1 MQQPRLSAGR
11 RWVVGMAIVTAVAAG
26 QTAPAVMFGQP
37 TSLVV
42 LQLSF
47 WLVVTPVQILVLSLA
62 FDRTNRRG
70 SSATRTLVES
80 IALSA
85 VIGACDLVALGWAT
99 ERWLGIRL
107 IPDRQLSEAA
117 LALVGAMVGTFI
129 CGIWALAF
137 VLPYTAE
144 QSRVRTAQ
152 AERLEL
158 EAAQLRSAAELAR
171 LRSQLEPHF
180 LLNTLN
186 TIAGLVTQDPRE
198 ARRLIGCLGD
208 LLRDSLRDQEEM
220 QTLDAEVTWL
230 RRYTEILSARHG
242 EALRFDWDIQQNARS
257 VFLPRLLLQPLVEN
271 AVKHGALR
279 RGSGDGRVSVR
290 AYLDGAETG
299 SDQPLLLVCVV
310 ADNGPGLSTAP
321 PREGAFGLRSVER
334 RLKLKSPRANLK
346 LESSSQGT
354 RAIVT
359 LPVART
365 HGPTT
370 GSTHGPAEVA

>member
-1 MQQPRLSAGR
+1 
-11 RWVVGMAIVTAVAAG
+11 MAIVTAVAAG
-26 QTAPAVMFGQP
+26 QTAPGIVSGQQA
-37 TSLVV
+37 SHVLV
-42 LQLSF
+42 QLAF
-47 WLVVTPVQILVLSLA
+47 WLTVTPVQIVLLSLA
-62 FDRTNRRG
+62 FDR
-70 SSATRTLVES
+70 SSRHRSSSTRTLVES

-85 VIGACDLVALGWAT
+85 LVGACGLVALGWVT
-99 ERWLGIRL
+99 EHWLGVRL
-107 IPDRQLSEAA
+107 VPPRHPSGAVLAA
-117 LALVGAMVGTFI
+117 VGAMVGTFI

-144 QSRVRTAQ
+144 QSRLRAAQ
-152 AERLEL
+152 TERLEL
-158 EAAQLRSAAELAR
+158 EAAQLRAAAELAR

-208 LLRDSLRDQEEM
+208 LLRDSLRDQEET
-220 QTLDAEVTWL
+220 QTLEAEVTWL

-242 EALRFDWDIQQNARS
+242 EALRFEWDIDQNARS

-279 RGSGDGRVSVR
+279 RPSGDGQVSVR
-290 AYLDGAETG
+290 AYLDSAANGNDAE
-299 SDQPLLLVCVV
+299 PLLVCVV

-321 PREGAFGLRSVER
+321 AREGAFGLRSVER

-346 LESSSQGT
+346 LESSGLGT

-359 LPVART
+359 LPVAKNS
-365 HGPTT
+365 GLPTALAR
-370 GSTHGPAEVA
+370 GPAEVG